1 MSTIVIALGFLA
13 LITLCVVFLI
23 RRAARLANPPMPEAN
38 PEETKKDPPQAPPP
52 VPQNDHGGGHGSSGG
67 HGDGHKGPSLLD
79 RIISWGFVALMA
91 FAAYWLYQH
100 LHDLGGKPL
109 ARHPVQVQ
117 TAGSNPA
124 PVGSASPKLDLAQQD
139 YCQVPTGEVTI
150 HQPSMLWTVISIPQ
164 GGPGYQFCM
173 DTLPNGKDVFAEC
186 STSEDGED
194 WGICGRWS
202 IRIRVRTADKPLKT
216 WVEAHVVQ

>member
-67 HGDGHKGPSLLD
+67 HKGPSLLD
-79 RIISWGFVALMA
+79 RIIRWGFIALMA

-100 LHDLGGKPL
+100 LYDLGGTTHV
-109 ARHPVQVQ
+109 RHPVQVM
-117 TAGSNPA
+117 TAGSNPV
-124 PVGSASPKLDLAQQD
+124 PVGSTSPKLDLAQQD

-150 HQPSMLWTVISIPQ
+150 HQPSMLWTVVNIPQ

-216 WVEAHVVQ
+216 WAEPHVTK